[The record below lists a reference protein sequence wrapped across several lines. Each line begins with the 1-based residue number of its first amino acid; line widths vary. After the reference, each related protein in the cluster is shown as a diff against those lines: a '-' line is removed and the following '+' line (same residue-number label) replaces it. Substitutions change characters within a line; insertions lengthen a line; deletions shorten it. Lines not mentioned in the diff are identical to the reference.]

1 MANLPPGVAN
11 FPQRPSP
18 SGSSPYGSPGFSP
31 MGGSGFSLTSPS
43 NESVMA
49 STSSGAVMGPP
60 PAPANV
66 ISGAGP
72 TAGPSGTN
80 PAAVQQNSI
89 QKIKQ
94 KKEQVKSFPRTKKL
108 EKLGVYS
115 SCKFDESC
123 KCNGW
128 KNPNPPPNAASQ
140 QNRID
145 ASQPL
150 ASLADPCR
158 QCNHSLEYHVT
169 HLQNTEEDELN
180 RLLGIV
186 VDVENL
192 FVCVHK
198 EEDADTKQVY
208 FFLFKLLRR
217 CILKLSKPQIDGPLG
232 TPPFEKPSIAK
243 AVTNFVLYK
252 FGHLA
257 QKEWQTMYDLAKMF
271 LHCLNHWRLETPAVR
286 KAAPKP
292 EKSEDGASDKSALQ
306 PPPDDTSAYKV
317 NYTRWL
323 CYCHVPTFCDSLDRF
338 ETCLIFGRTLLRSVF
353 QTMRR
358 SILDKFRSEKDRMTA
373 EKRTLVLTHFPRFL
387 TMLEE
392 EVYGANSPIWDP
404 EFAQIHSI
412 ATSALGVEGVAGQP
426 QQPLLTQS
434 AMSEALQQA
443 SIDIKPPKTEFQHPP
458 SSTSPFLEQKPTIV
472 KSESEIKS
480 EILTPS
486 STFNAT
492 TKPTST
498 APPLTNASLTAG
510 LLSYNIQPFTQLTVD
525 VSPTSS
531 QSGVLACDNGG
542 GGDNA
547 GGGDN
552 GSGSRSSV
560 ADKNGNSRS
569 SSGDSGEGDSRSPPV
584 LAGEKR
590 RFEPEPD
597 ELSQSATTAT
607 ADTPPATLEP
617 PEPKIMKTEGD
628 LDCSYLAS
636 VLADLEDSSS
646 RDSLSSSS
654 DTIVG
659 GGGGD
664 ANNRKSPLVVAP
676 PNVHGARDEA
686 ARAEERRGVIG
697 FHVLGNS
704 LNHAPSKQT
713 VMWLIGMQNVFSHQL
728 PRMPK
733 EYITRLVFD
742 PKHKVLALVKD
753 SRVIGG
759 ICFRMFP
766 TQGFTE
772 IVFCAVTSN
781 EQVKGY
787 GTHLMNHLKDYHVK
801 HDILHF
807 LTYAD
812 EFAIGYFKKQGFSMD
827 IKLVKSAYQGYI
839 KDYEGATLMGCQLNR
854 QVPYTEFSLVTKRQ
868 KEILKRIIRRK
879 QAEITEKVYAG
890 LKFDEEPE
898 RINIEDIPGL
908 SDTPWWRTTSG
919 NSSVQRFASQS
930 SMDKDKLFGL
940 LKVVLNSV
948 KGHSSAWPFLKPVD
962 PDDAP
967 DYYEHIK
974 YPMDLR
980 TMVERLKSGYYVH
993 PRLFLADFNRV
1004 ISNCRSYNNPDTEYY
1019 KLANILEKYVH
1030 GKLREFGLMT

>member
-31 MGGSGFSLTSPS
+31 MGGSGFTLTSPCNDAS
-43 NESVMA
+43 AVIV

-60 PAPANV
+60 PAPAN
-66 ISGAGP
+66 IIASAGSG
-72 TAGPSGTN
+72 AGPSGTN

-140 QNRID
+140 HNRID

-169 HLQNTEEDELN
+169 HLQSTEEDELN

-286 KAAPKP
+286 KAAPKV
-292 EKSEDGASDKSALQ
+292 EKNEDGASDRTTPQ
-306 PPPDDTSAYKV
+306 PPPDDSSAYKV

-358 SILDKFRSEKDRMTA
+358 SILDKFRSEKDRMTV

-412 ATSALGVEGVAGQP
+412 ATSTLGVEVIPGQP
-426 QQPLLTQS
+426 QQPLLTHS
-434 AMSEALQQA
+434 VLNEAMQHN

-458 SSTSPFLEQKPTIV
+458 PSTSPFFEQKPTIV
-472 KSESEIKS
+472 KSESDMKPS
-480 EILTPS
+480 EGLISFS
-486 STFNAT
+486 SLSAASAPASSAAT
-492 TKPTST
+492 
-498 APPLTNASLTAG
+498 LTAG
-510 LLSYNIQPFTQLTVD
+510 LLSNCQPFSQLTVD
-525 VSPTSS
+525 VSPSSSS
-531 QSGVLACDNGG
+531 QSGVVGADENAGNSRTSCDNK
-542 GGDNA
+542 A
-547 GGGDN
+547 
-552 GSGSRSSV
+552 
-560 ADKNGNSRS
+560 GNSRS
-569 SSGDSGEGDSRSPPV
+569 SSDNGGNSRSSSDNGRNSLSPPV
-584 LAGEKR
+584 YVGEKR
-590 RFEPEPD
+590 KFELEPE
-597 ELSQSATTAT
+597 EISQSATTAT

-617 PEPKIMKTEGD
+617 PEPKIIKTEGD

-654 DTIVG
+654 DTIIG

-664 ANNRKSPLVVAP
+664 ANRTSPLVVVP

-686 ARAEERRGVIG
+686 ARAEERRGVIE
-697 FHVLGNS
+697 FHVIGNS
-704 LNHAPSKQT
+704 LTHAPSRQT

-742 PKHKVLALVKD
+742 PKHKCLALIKD
-753 SRVIGG
+753 ARVIGG

-766 TQGFTE
+766 VQGFTE

-801 HDILHF
+801 HDIIHF

-827 IKLVKSAYQGYI
+827 IKLVKSAFQGYI

-854 QVPYTEFSLVTKRQ
+854 QVPYAEFSLVTKRQ

-879 QAEITEKVYAG
+879 QAEITEKVYSG
-890 LKFDEEPE
+890 LKFDEETE
-898 RINIEDIPGL
+898 RISIDDIPGL
-908 SDTPWWRTTSG
+908 CDTPWWRTTSG
-919 NSSVQRFASQS
+919 NSSSQRFASQS

-980 TMVERLKSGYYVH
+980 TMVERLKTGYYVH
-993 PRLFLADFNRV
+993 PRLFIADFNRV

-1019 KLANILEKYVH
+1019 KLANTLEKYVH
-1030 GKLREFGLMT
+1030 GKLRELGLMTT